1 MSLGSFHSLVLCAMS
16 AMLGLAIWH
25 DLAERRIPNSLVLS
39 GALAALALA
48 MTPAGMGWASSV
60 KGGAICFAIF
70 LGLHLLRMVG
80 AGDVKLV
87 GAVGLFQGA
96 SGALSLCLTIMLAGG
111 LLSIAWAAWHS
122 QLMAS
127 CRNLAGG
134 VATVVSRISGS
145 PSTKGG
151 SFQVS
156 SQKVPYALAIGLG
169 TAVHVVMRLWAR

>member
-1 MSLGSFHSLVLCAMS
+1 MPLDAFDALVLCAMS
-16 AMLGLAIWH
+16 AMLVLAIWH
-25 DLAERRIPNSLVLS
+25 DLAQRRIPNQLVLFGS
-39 GALAALALA
+39 LAALVLA
-48 MTPAGMGWASSV
+48 MTPAGMGWAASLS
-60 KGGAICFAIF
+60 GGAVCFAIF

-80 AGDVKLV
+80 AGDVKLM

-96 SGALSLCLTIMLAGG
+96 SGSLSLCVTIMLAGG

-134 VATVVSRISGS
+134 VAMVFSRISGS
-145 PSTKGG
+145 PSTAGG
-151 SFQVS
+151 SLQIS

-169 TAVHVVMRLWAR
+169 TAVHVVMRLWAH